1 MVDLKNQHSQLM
13 ELAEQ
18 IRSLATQPSVGE
30 PRELGCP
37 HQPGGPAHP
46 AEEKAKSSAFY
57 QPPGR
62 APRSLAKW
70 DNSLEGAQIIV
81 STLLHIPAK
90 CFHLEESAFSKSR
103 AVSWNISK
111 QLQHSFESLMFLLPS
126 SS

>member
-18 IRSLATQPSVGE
+18 IWSLATQPSVGE

-46 AEEKAKSSAFY
+46 AEEKAKSSALY

-70 DNSLEGAQIIV
+70 ENSLEGAQIIV

-90 CFHLEESAFSKSR
+90 CFHLEESAFFKSR
-103 AVSWNISK
+103 AVSWNIYK
-111 QLQHSFESLMFLLPS
+111 QLQHSF
-126 SS
+126 